1 MRHYLISTIPLTRPP
16 EGIPAHQLEVGEL
29 AEVLEGTDR
38 GSILLRIYNG
48 LVSLTD
54 PQRIWTSHHSVDML
68 PRFRVKKLAIGTTVH
83 LTIY

>member
-38 GSILLRIYNG
+38 GSILLRMYNG

-54 PQRIWTSHHSVDML
+54 PQRIWTGHSVDML
-68 PRFRVKKLAIGTTVH
+68 PRFRVKKLAIGTIVRLTVD
-83 LTIY
+83 